1 MWLIVWATVI
11 RRNLN
16 HGRREDCISTEISPG
31 FNIKGYWI
39 MDYEQDDESG
49 TFTLRIKSR
58 SGESIYSFTEA
69 WIAL

>member
-1 MWLIVWATVI
+1 
-11 RRNLN
+11 
-16 HGRREDCISTEISPG
+16 
-31 FNIKGYWI
+31 

-69 WIAL
+69 FCRNMTCCEHFGVIISGMDLRYFA